1 MYPQRPPLV
10 RVTELI
16 SYLYIRGGCESVSII
31 KGGDPCRE
39 WKFYAEYLTL
49 NESELHDWAMN
60 GTGRKQD
67 ERWYRDVACD
77 TRI

>member
-1 MYPQRPPLV
+1 MHTQRPPLV

-49 NESELHDWAMN
+49 NESELHD
-60 GTGRKQD
+60 
-67 ERWYRDVACD
+67 
-77 TRI
+77 